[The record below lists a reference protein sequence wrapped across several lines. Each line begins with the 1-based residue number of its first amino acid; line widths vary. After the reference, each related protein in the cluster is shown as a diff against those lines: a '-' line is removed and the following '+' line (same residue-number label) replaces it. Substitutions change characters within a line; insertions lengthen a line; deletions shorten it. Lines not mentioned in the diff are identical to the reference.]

1 MDVVTEAG
9 AKLRDR
15 AGEARDKVEE
25 TVQSNRDRLELS
37 VHKHPLQTVLISA
50 GVGLLVGLIAG
61 LAGRRCSD

>member
-15 AGEARDKVEE
+15 AGQARDKVEG
-25 TVQSNRDRLELS
+25 TVQSNRDRLELA

-50 GVGLLVGLIAG
+50 GVGLLVGLVAA
-61 LAGRRCSD
+61 LSGRRSRD